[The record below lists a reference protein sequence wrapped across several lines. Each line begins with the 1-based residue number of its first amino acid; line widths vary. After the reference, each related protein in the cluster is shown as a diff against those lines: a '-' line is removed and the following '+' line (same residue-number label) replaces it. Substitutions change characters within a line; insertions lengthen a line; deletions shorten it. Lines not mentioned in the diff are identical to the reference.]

1 MREAGVTPLDAEA
14 GRVSA
19 APSILE
25 TIAAHKRAEVAA
37 ARARVSEAE
46 VRRRAAAAP
55 APRDFTGALR
65 RAGFGVIAEIKRAS
79 PSAGRLGDVASPAAL
94 ARAYAD
100 GGAAALSVVTDAR
113 FFQGRPEDLQEARAA
128 VDLPV
133 LRKDFVLEP
142 YQVYEAR
149 ALGADAVLLI
159 AALLEVEALAALRRL
174 AAELGMAALVEVHT
188 AGEARR
194 ARAAGADLVGVN
206 NRDLRTFAV
215 DLETTRR
222 LAPQLPPGAVRVAES
237 GIEGPADVARLRP
250 YVDAVLV
257 GSALV
262 RSPDPADLVRRMRLA
277 GGVPV
282 GPDARGPGRGGG
294 DGRLADGGMDA

>member
-1 MREAGVTPLDAEA
+1 MSVP
-14 GRVSA
+14 
-19 APSILE
+19 PSVLE

-37 ARARVSEAE
+37 ARARVSDAE

-55 APRDFTGALR
+55 APRDFVGALR
-65 RAGFGVIAEIKRAS
+65 GAGFGVIAEIKRAS
-79 PSAGRLGDVASPAAL
+79 PSAGTLGDVPSPAAL
-94 ARAYAD
+94 ARAYTD

-113 FFQGRPEDLQEARAA
+113 FFRGRPEDLREARAA

-159 AALLEVEALAALRRL
+159 AALLDVEALAALRRL

-188 AGEARR
+188 VEEARR
-194 ARAAGADLVGVN
+194 ARAAGAELVGVN
-206 NRDLRTFAV
+206 NRDLRTFTV

-222 LAPQLPPGAVRVAES
+222 LAPVLPPGAVRVAES
-237 GIEGPADVARLRP
+237 GIDGPADVARVRP

-277 GGVPV
+277 AAGVPV
-282 GPDARGPGRGGG
+282 GPHARVPGRGGRT
-294 DGRLADGGMDA
+294 DG